1 MCLRNLLRF
10 TLAAARLAFV
20 AAGGCHREWPCFHG
34 HRFACSRNCEVEFA
48 PARRPM
54 DHRVGAG
61 RQRTLEPDHHNPLGH
76 WGGAKPGQF
85 GAGKKRGRGVQEALM
100 VLLVSGTAFTP
111 RRILRRNGDKCD
123 QPRSKQQ
130 PEIVGNGRKWSLR
143 LPHPDYLN

>member
-1 MCLRNLLRF
+1 MALFSWTPASLLKK
-10 TLAAARLAFV
+10 LCPSSDARDHMPA
-20 AAGGCHREWPCFHG
+20 HG
-34 HRFACSRNCEVEFA
+34 I
-48 PARRPM
+48 
-54 DHRVGAG
+54 GAG
-61 RQRTLEPDHHNPLGH
+61 RTLEPDHHNPLGH